1 MNGSNR
7 MASLVLLALGV
18 VAVPAMAYWFFLE
31 PLWGLDSA
39 EAGLVL
45 ELEKASKEGKDHEDA
60 RNKIFAD
67 HPRLEYW
74 KEMSWPVAKDKLA
87 ERHTNDLQAEFR
99 RKLEGAVAK
108 AGLKKASV
116 ELTRSTINQG
126 GVAAKQGPNKALWQS
141 TTFRV
146 TGQGSLKDVG
156 TVLEG
161 VHSIPVLHRMS
172 GLDIKKPES
181 DRKTPAKDNVELS
194 MTVEAISVTG
204 AEKRETLE
212 PTLKKRPVLLNPE
225 RKHLEILASNNPFV
239 IPAPPAPPVRPT
251 PPPVAREEPPKPS
264 EDREEYLTSVKLTG
278 LSSYERGTRKGWV
291 AFFYDQNTNGEQKI
305 YSLGLNRNIEYQDQY
320 GNDILKAK
328 IALMSVREVVLLSE
342 DGYFTVG
349 VGQDLFPA
357 PGRIMGPEQYKELGL
372 DDPPKPE
379 KKSAPKRDDLE

>member
-7 MASLVLLALGV
+7 MASLVLVALCVVGV
-18 VAVPAMAYWFFLE
+18 PGLAYWFFLE

-39 EAGLVL
+39 EAGLVA
-45 ELEKASKEGKDHEDA
+45 ELEKASKEAKDHEDT
-60 RNKIFAD
+60 RKKIFAD

-99 RKLEGAVAK
+99 RKLESAVAS

-126 GVAAKQGPNKALWQS
+126 GAAAKQGPNKALWQS

-146 TGQGSLKDVG
+146 SGQGSLKDVG
-156 TVLEG
+156 AALQG
-161 VHSIPVLHRMS
+161 VHSIPVLHRMAA
-172 GLDIKKPES
+172 LDIKKPES
-181 DRKTPAKDNVELS
+181 DRKSPSKDNVELS

-204 AEKRETLE
+204 AERRETLE
-212 PTLKKRPVLLNPE
+212 PSLKKMPVLLHPE
-225 RKHLEILASNNPFV
+225 RRHLEILASNNPFV
-239 IPAPPAPPVRPT
+239 IPSPPTPPVRTT
-251 PPPVAREEPPKPS
+251 PPVVQVEPPRPS

-291 AFFYDQNTNGEQKI
+291 AFFYDQNTNGEQKV
-305 YSLGLNRNIEYQDQY
+305 YSLGLNRAVEYQDQY
-320 GNDILKAK
+320 GNDVLKAK
-328 IALMSVREVVLLSE
+328 VVLMNVREVVLLSE
-342 DGYFTVG
+342 EGYFAVG
-349 VGQDLFPA
+349 VGQDLYPSSGRLLA
-357 PGRIMGPEQYKELGL
+357 PDQYKELGL

-379 KKSAPKRDDLE
+379 KKTSPKRDDLE